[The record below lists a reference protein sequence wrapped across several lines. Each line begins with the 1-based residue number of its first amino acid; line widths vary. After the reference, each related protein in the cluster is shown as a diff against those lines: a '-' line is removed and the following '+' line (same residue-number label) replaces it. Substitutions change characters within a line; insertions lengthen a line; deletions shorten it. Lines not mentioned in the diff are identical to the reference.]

1 MTGSKGL
8 IAIDK
13 VGNAIRFYDP
23 VTLGEIKRIDAPEP
37 CVHELAMAPDR
48 RSAFVPLYGDGIY
61 GSNKH
66 PNNTVMVIDLDT
78 QETRDIIDLG
88 QFFAPHGMVATS
100 DGKLWVACDLS
111 NTLLLIDPGKRA
123 IEATYTIPGKGS
135 HLIAALP
142 DERKLYLSNKEGDLA
157 VFDFAKRAVVTIVP
171 MGAPGVVQ
179 GNGSGSEGVAAS
191 PDGTRVLVA
200 DNDRSELHVIDT
212 STDREI
218 DRVALIMN
226 ALSNVKRS
234 RLIRLSFSPDG
245 AYVIATNY
253 ASGLAWVIDGSDYRR
268 QTLVTVAK
276 GPQGAAFA
284 ADGKTALV
292 ANHDSGLI
300 TQIDLASKRAV
311 AVYDGGA
318 GIEVLSYY

>member
-1 MTGSKGL
+1 MTGNQGL
-8 IAIDK
+8 ITIDK

-23 VTLGEIKRIDAPEP
+23 RTLKQVKQIDAPEP
-37 CVHELAMAPDR
+37 CVHELAMALDR
-48 RSAFVPLYGDGIY
+48 RTAFVPLYGDGIY

-66 PNNTVMVIDLDT
+66 PNNKIMVIDLDA

-88 QFFAPHGMVATS
+88 PFMAPHGMVATR

-111 NTLLLIDPGKRA
+111 NTLLLIDPAKRA
-123 IEATYTIPGKGS
+123 IEATYAIPGKGA

-142 DERKLYLSNKEGDLA
+142 DETKLYLSNKEGALA
-157 VFDFAKRAVVTIVP
+157 VFDFGKRAVTATIP
-171 MGAPGVVQ
+171 MGAPGIAQ

-191 PDGTRVLVA
+191 PDGTRVIVA
-200 DNDRSELHVIDT
+200 DNDASEIHVIDT
-212 STDREI
+212 GVDREI
-218 DRVALIMN
+218 DRLPLTMN

-245 AYVIATNY
+245 AHLIATNY
-253 ASGLAWVIDGSDYRR
+253 ASGLAWVIDGADYRW

-276 GPQGAAFA
+276 GPQGVAFA
-284 ADGKTALV
+284 PDGKTALV
-292 ANHDSGLI
+292 ANHDSGLL
-300 TQIDLASKRAV
+300 TQIDLAAKRAI